1 MFSWWLLGKEI
12 DLTKHLLRGLIQ
24 FFSSF
29 FILTIHGYSKC
40 HEQIIWLKGVFSCVK
55 DQIKDWCVCNRTN
68 SVIFVCF
75 CFVFLIF
82 FWKNVSFCKER
93 QILCGEQYSC
103 LLLIRDNDIKR
114 SLYVLLWK
122 LAWNKK
128 KERTKP
134 ILGKWFMTTQ
144 NEEQDRPQSNLYS
157 VCINLFTPKISSVIL
172 LTICHVILMILVWR
186 IRHWID

>member
-1 MFSWWLLGKEI
+1 MTSWDLLGKEI
-12 DLTKHLLRGLIQ
+12 DPTKHLLRLDSI
-24 FFSSF
+24 FPLF
-29 FILTIHGYSKC
+29 FIFTIHGYSKC

-55 DQIKDWCVCNRTN
+55 DQIKGWCVCNRTN

-82 FWKNVSFCKER
+82 FRKNVSFRKER
-93 QILCGEQYSC
+93 KILCGEQCSC
-103 LLLIRDNDIKR
+103 LLLTR

-128 KERTKP
+128 KHKRTKP

-144 NEEQDRPQSNLYS
+144 NWRTRETTKQP
-157 VCINLFTPKISSVIL
+157 LF
-172 LTICHVILMILVWR
+172 CMR
-186 IRHWID
+186 